1 MASLTQFSEIFDR
14 PQKIVVDEKED
25 EAEDDKTQQQQQME
39 NL

>member
-1 MASLTQFSEIFDR
+1 MASLTQFSEIFER

-25 EAEDDKTQQQQQME
+25 EAEYDKTQQQQME

>member
-14 PQKIVVDEKED
+14 PQKIVVDKE
-25 EAEDDKTQQQQQME
+25 ENKGEDDKTQKQQQME

>member
-14 PQKIVVDEKED
+14 PQKIDVDEIED
-25 EAEDDKTQQQQQME
+25 ETEDDKTQQQQME